1 MNANLQGKRN
11 KHKIIF
17 TSNDQNKFDFVE
29 KGKSFAQAGHSSA
42 ASQAQR
48 SSGLRASVCSI
59 LKDNFFYFREA
70 IERAY
75 PKN

>member
-1 MNANLQGKRN
+1 MQTYKENETNTRSFSRQMIK
-11 KHKIIF
+11 
-17 TSNDQNKFDFVE
+17 NKFDFVE